1 MTRLLLRMRAVVLV
15 AVKRLL
21 AQPLLS
27 LATTLGLTVAV
38 ALVLTI
44 PIYSES
50 VAFRVLTD
58 RLTEGPDRI
67 NRPPFSFLFSYIG
80 SWNEPVNWE
89 ATLDLDNY
97 LRENGGS
104 ELGLSST
111 LVVRHLE
118 TQNFRLYP
126 SGETNYRDENRS
138 LDYVSFGT
146 TENIF
151 EQVELVEGNYPA
163 PADPS
168 PESYVDVMI
177 HEEFASEYGIQLGE
191 YYQGYNWRLDAD
203 DPMQITMI
211 RIAGIW
217 RPLDDED
224 EYWFYRPNVFE
235 DILLINEETYRDRLA
250 PYTDSEVNLAVWYI
264 VTDGSGVNTS
274 RVDEL
279 IRRHNDT
286 EKIADQYL
294 PGTYIQASPVEE
306 LRPYQRIVTVLTL
319 TLTIFSIPIV
329 ILLII
334 FLVMLVGLVVDG
346 QRNET
351 AVLRSRGTSP
361 FQVVGLTTVEGVIMG
376 VIALII
382 GGALALLF
390 TQLIGASRSFMDFR
404 WGHPFIV
411 SVPPTI
417 GSTIALAIVFTVLI
431 RVVPT
436 IGAARHTI
444 ISYKMDQSRLLQR
457 PWWQRLGVDVLLL
470 VLIGYFYYQVF
481 QQGGLIDVEGGA
493 RNIEDAYNQP
503 FVFLLPPL
511 TIFALTLFLLR
522 FLAPMLRA
530 LAWLIQW
537 TNSVGLLI
545 VTRQL
550 ERSPGAYYLPLILL
564 VSTISLGIY
573 TASFARTIDRYL
585 YEQQYYR
592 VSADVSVRV
601 FSQNPSALPGGGG
614 GGGNDAPPAYMHISE
629 FTSMP
634 HILGATRI
642 GEYAAKARLTSGSV
656 EGRFVGVDRAD
667 LGPVVFW
674 RSDFADIRLGYLT
687 NALALQQDSVLATR
701 EFMEQRALDIGDL
714 LELDVRSAGEV
725 FKVNLQIVGELNYFP
740 RWYPEKDGALFVGN
754 LDYLFE
760 QAQIELAHRVI
771 MRVSPEFNQRAFM
784 RAVFDRGAA
793 GVLVDEP
800 LSRID
805 REQSRPERQGLF
817 GLLSIGFITSS
828 LATMI
833 GFLLYTIFSYQRRYI
848 ELGILRAIGLSQS
861 SMIVSVAWELGLL
874 IIMGLALG
882 LGIGLLV
889 SVLYIPY
896 MQFVSSLE
904 GVVPPYVVTM
914 AWTEIAQIVALFVGT
929 FLLIML
935 ILLVILRRMRIF
947 QAVKLGETL

>member
-1 MTRLLLRMRAVVLV
+1 MMRSTLRIRAIFIV

-27 LATTLGLTVAV
+27 LATIVGLTVAV
-38 ALVLTI
+38 ALILTI

-50 VAFRVLTD
+50 VAFRILTE

-80 SWNEPVNWE
+80 SWNQPVNWE
-89 ATLDLDNY
+89 DIGGLDSY
-97 LRENGGS
+97 LREKGGD
-104 ELGLSST
+104 ELGLRT
-111 LVVRHLE
+111 TRIVRHVE

-126 SGETNYRDENRS
+126 ADETNYRDENRS

-146 TENIF
+146 TENI
-151 EQVELVEGNYPA
+151 ESQVELVEGNFPA
-163 PADPS
+163 PADPDPNS
-168 PESYVDVMI
+168 VIEVII
-177 HEEFASEYGIQLGE
+177 HEGFASEYGMQIGE
-191 YYQGYNWRLDAD
+191 IYSGYNWRLEND
-203 DPMQITMI
+203 DPMQITTI

-217 RPLDDED
+217 RPRDDES
-224 EYWFYRPNVFE
+224 EFWFYRPNVFE
-235 DILLINEETYRDRLA
+235 DILLIDEATYVNRLA
-250 PYTDSEVNLAVWYI
+250 PHTESEVNLAVWYL

-279 IRRHNDT
+279 LRRHNET

-294 PGTYIQASPVEE
+294 PGTYIQASPEEE

-319 TLTIFSIPIV
+319 TLTVFSIPIV
-329 ILLII
+329 ALLVA

-351 AVLRSRGTSP
+351 AVMRSRGTSP
-361 FQVVGLTTVEGVIMG
+361 FQVVGLTTVEGIIMG
-376 VIALII
+376 FIALVI
-382 GGALALLF
+382 GMIMATAF
-390 TQLIGASRSFMDFR
+390 TQLIGTTRSFMDFR
-404 WGHPFIV
+404 WGHQFIV
-411 SVPPTI
+411 SIPPTI
-417 GSTIALAIVFTVLI
+417 GSTIALALAFTILI

-444 ISYKMDQSRLLQR
+444 VSYKMDKSRLLQR
-457 PWWQRLGVDVLLL
+457 PWWQRLGVDILLL
-470 VLIGYFYYQVF
+470 ALIGYFYYQVV

-493 RNIEDAYNQP
+493 RNIDDAYNQP

-511 TIFALTLFLLR
+511 TIFALTLFILR
-522 FLAPMLRA
+522 FLPPILRFM
-530 LAWLIQW
+530 AWLIQW
-537 TNSVGLLI
+537 SNSVGLLI

-585 YEQQYYR
+585 YEQQYYK
-592 VSADVSVRV
+592 VSADMSVRV
-601 FSQNPSALPGGGG
+601 FSQTAAGIPGR
-614 GGGNDAPPAYMHISE
+614 GGGNEEPPAYMHISE

-634 HILGATRI
+634 HVINATRI
-642 GEYAAKARLTSGSV
+642 GEYTAKARLTMTSV
-656 EGRFVGVDRAD
+656 EGTFIGIDRAD
-667 LGPVVFW
+667 LGRVIFW
-674 RSDFADIRLGYLT
+674 RPDFAPYRLGYLT
-687 NALALQQDSVLATR
+687 NALALQQDSVLVSR
-701 EFMEQRALDIGDL
+701 EFMEQRGLEIGDL
-714 LELDVRSAGEV
+714 LELDIRSGGDL
-725 FKVNLQIVGELNYFP
+725 FKINLQIAGSLEYFP
-740 RWYPEKDGALFVGN
+740 RWYPEEDGALFVGN

-760 QAQIELAHRVI
+760 QAQQELAHRVI
-771 MRVSPEFNQRAFM
+771 ARVEPEFNAREFS
-784 RAVFDRGAA
+784 RAVIDRGAA
-793 GVLVDEP
+793 GVIIEEP
-800 LSRID
+800 TTRIE

-833 GFLLYTIFSYQRRYI
+833 GFLLYTVFSYRRRYV
-848 ELGILRAIGLSQS
+848 ELGILRAIGLSQA
-861 SMIVSVAWELGLL
+861 SMMLSVAWELGLL
-874 IIMGLALG
+874 IVMGLALG
-882 LGIGLLV
+882 VGIGLVV

-904 GVVPPYVVTM
+904 GVVPPYVITM
-914 AWTEIAQIVALFVGT
+914 AWTEIAQIVALFVLT
-929 FLLIML
+929 FLLIMI

-947 QAVKLGETL
+947 QAVKLGESL

>member
-1 MTRLLLRMRAVVLV
+1 MMRAALRTRAIFIV

-27 LATTLGLTVAV
+27 LATIVGLTVAV

-44 PIYSES
+44 PIYAES
-50 VAFRVLTD
+50 VAFRVLTE

-89 ATLDLDNY
+89 ATQSLDSY
-97 LRENGGS
+97 LREKGGD
-104 ELGLSST
+104 ELGLQMT
-111 LVVRHLE
+111 RIVRHLE

-126 SGETNYRDENRS
+126 AGETNYRDENRS

-146 TENIF
+146 TENI
-151 EQVELVEGNYPA
+151 EAQVELVDGNYPA
-163 PADPS
+163 PAEPLADS
-168 PESYVDVMI
+168 VIEVMI
-177 HEEFASEYGIQLGE
+177 HEEFASEFGIQAGE
-191 YYQGYNWRLDAD
+191 YYAGYNWRLDAD
-203 DPMQITMI
+203 NPMQITTI

-217 RPLDDED
+217 RPRDDES
-224 EYWFYRPNVFE
+224 EFWFYRPNVFE
-235 DILLINEETYRDRLA
+235 DILLINEETYRNRLA
-250 PYTDSEVNLAVWYI
+250 PFSESEVNLAVWYL
-264 VTDGSGVNTS
+264 VTDGDGVNTS

-294 PGTYIQASPVEE
+294 PGTYIQASPIEE
-306 LRPYQRIVTVLTL
+306 LQPYRRVVIVLTL
-319 TLTIFSIPIV
+319 TLTVFSIPIV
-329 ILLII
+329 ALLIV
-334 FLVMLVGLVVDG
+334 FLIMLVGLVVDG

-361 FQVVGLTTVEGVIMG
+361 YQVVGLTTVEGIIMG
-376 VIALII
+376 VIALVI
-382 GGALALLF
+382 GGLLALAF
-390 TQLIGASRSFMDFR
+390 TQLIGTTRSFMDFR
-404 WGHPFIV
+404 WGQHFIV

-417 GSTIALAIVFTVLI
+417 GSTIVLALTFTILI

-436 IGAARHTI
+436 ISAARHTI
-444 ISYKMDQSRLLQR
+444 ISYKMDQSRLLQK
-457 PWWQRLGVDVLLL
+457 PLWQRLGIDILLL
-470 VLIGYFYYQVF
+470 GLIAYFYYQIV
-481 QQGGLIDVEGGA
+481 QQGALIEVEGGV

-511 TIFALTLFLLR
+511 TIFALTLFILR
-522 FLAPMLRA
+522 FLPPILRA

-537 TNSVGLLI
+537 SNSVGLLI

-550 ERSPGAYYLPLILL
+550 ERAPGAYYLPLILL
-564 VSTISLGIY
+564 VCTISLGIY

-592 VSADVSVRV
+592 VSADMSVRV
-601 FSQNPSALPGGGG
+601 FSQSPGTVPGG

-634 HILGATRI
+634 HVISATRI
-642 GEYAAKARLTSGSV
+642 GEYTATARLTSGSV
-656 EGRFVGVDRAD
+656 DGRFVGVDRAE
-667 LGPVVFW
+667 LGPVMFW
-674 RSDFADIRLGYLT
+674 RPDFAPIRLGYLT
-687 NALALQQDSVLATR
+687 NALAQQPDSVVVSR
-701 EFMEQRALDIGDL
+701 EFMEDRALDIGDL
-714 LELDVRSAGEV
+714 LEVDVRSGGDI
-725 FKVNLQIVGELNYFP
+725 FKINLQIVGALDYFP
-740 RWYPEKDGALFVGN
+740 RWYPEDDGAIFLGN

-760 QAQIELAHRVI
+760 QAQLELAHRVI
-771 MRVSPEFNQRAFM
+771 ARIEPEFDDRAFT
-784 RAVFDRGAA
+784 RALIDRGAA
-793 GVLVDEP
+793 GVLLEEP
-800 LSRID
+800 GTKIN

-833 GFLLYTIFSYQRRYI
+833 GFLLYTVFSYRRRYV

-874 IIMGLALG
+874 IVMGLALG

-889 SVLYIPY
+889 SLLYIPF

-904 GVVPPYVVTM
+904 GTVPPYMVTM
-914 AWTEIAQIVALFVGT
+914 AWTEIAQIVALFVAT
-929 FLLIML
+929 FVLIML

-947 QAVKLGETL
+947 QAVKLGETI

>member
-1 MTRLLLRMRAVVLV
+1 MMSWYLRTRAVVIV
-15 AVKRLL
+15 ASKRLL

-27 LATTLGLTVAV
+27 LATIVGLTVAV

-50 VAFRVLTD
+50 VAFRVLTE

-80 SWNEPVNWE
+80 SWNDPVNWE
-89 ATLDLDNY
+89 ATQDLDQY
-97 LRENGGS
+97 LREKGGS
-104 ELGLSST
+104 ELGLDTT
-111 LVVRHLE
+111 LIVRHLE

-126 SGETNYRDENRS
+126 AGETNYRDENRS

-146 TENIF
+146 TENIA
-151 EQVELVEGNYPA
+151 EQVELVEGNYPP

-168 PESYVDVMI
+168 ADSYVDVMI
-177 HEEFASEYGIQLGE
+177 HEDFASEYGIQLGE
-191 YYQGYNWRLDAD
+191 YYQGYNWRLSPD
-203 DPMQITMI
+203 DPMQITLI
-211 RIAGIW
+211 RVAGIW
-217 RPLDDED
+217 RPRNDES
-224 EYWFYRPNVFE
+224 EYWFYRPNVFK
-235 DILLINEETYRDRLA
+235 DILLINEETYRTRLA
-250 PYTDSEVNLAVWYI
+250 PYTDSEINLAVWYL
-264 VTDGSGVNTS
+264 VSDGSTVNTS

-319 TLTIFSIPIV
+319 TLTVFSIPIV
-329 ILLII
+329 VLLII

-361 FQVVGLTTVEGVIMG
+361 FQVVGLTTVEGIIMG
-376 VIALII
+376 VIALVV
-382 GGALALLF
+382 GGLLALLF
-390 TQLIGASRSFMDFR
+390 TQLIGTTRSFMDFR
-404 WGHPFIV
+404 WGHHFIV

-417 GSTIALAIVFTVLI
+417 GSTIALAILFTILI

-444 ISYKMDQSRLLQR
+444 ISYKMDKSRLLQR
-457 PWWQRLGVDVLLL
+457 PWWQRLGVDILLL
-470 VLIGYFYYQVF
+470 ILIGYFYYQVV
-481 QQGGLIDVEGGA
+481 QQGGLIDVEGGV
-493 RNIEDAYNQP
+493 RNIEDAYQQP
-503 FVFLLPPL
+503 FVFLMPPL

-522 FLAPMLRA
+522 FLPPMLRA

-585 YEQQYYR
+585 YEQQYYK
-592 VSADVSVRV
+592 VSADLSVRV
-601 FSQNPSALPGGGG
+601 FSQNPASLPGGGG
-614 GGGNDAPPAYMHISE
+614 GGGDAPPAYMHISE

-634 HILGATRI
+634 LVEGATRV
-642 GEYAAKARLTSGSV
+642 GEYTAKARLTSGSV
-656 EGRFVGVDRAD
+656 EGRFVGIDRAD

-674 RSDFADIRLGYLT
+674 RPDFAAIRLGYLT
-687 NALALQQDSVLATR
+687 NALALQQDAVLVLR
-701 EFMEQRALDIGDL
+701 EFMETRALDIGDL
-714 LELDVRSAGEV
+714 LELDVRSGGET
-725 FKVNLQIVGELNYFP
+725 FKVNFQIVGALEYFP

-760 QAQIELAHRVI
+760 QAQLELAHRVI
-771 MRVSPEFNQRAFM
+771 MRVEPGFDQRAFS
-784 RAVFDRGAA
+784 RALFDRGAA
-793 GVLVDEP
+793 GVLIDEP
-800 LSRID
+800 VSRID
-805 REQSRPERQGLF
+805 REQARPERQGLF

-833 GFLLYTIFSYQRRYI
+833 GFLLYTIFSYRRRYV
-848 ELGILRAIGLSQS
+848 ELGILRAIGLSQT

-874 IIMGLALG
+874 IIMGLTLG
-882 LGIGLLV
+882 FGIGLVV
-889 SVLYIPY
+889 SALYIPY
-896 MQFVSSLE
+896 MQFVSSFE
-904 GVVPPYVVTM
+904 GVVPPYLVTM
-914 AWTEIAQIVALFVGT
+914 AWVEIAQIIALFFAT
-929 FLLIML
+929 FVVIML

-947 QAVKLGETL
+947 QAVKLGETI

>member
-1 MTRLLLRMRAVVLV
+1 MMSWYLRTRAVVIV
-15 AVKRLL
+15 ASKRLL

-27 LATTLGLTVAV
+27 LATIVGLTVAV

-50 VAFRVLTD
+50 VAFRVLTE

-80 SWNEPVNWE
+80 SWNDPVNLE
-89 ATLDLDNY
+89 ATYDLDQY
-97 LRENGGS
+97 LREKGGA
-104 ELGLSST
+104 ELGLETT
-111 LVVRHLE
+111 LIVRHLE

-146 TENIF
+146 TENIA
-151 EQVELVEGNYPA
+151 EQVELVEGNYPP

-168 PESYVDVMI
+168 TDSYVDVMI
-177 HEEFASEYGIQLGE
+177 HEDFASEYGMQLGE

-217 RPLDDED
+217 RPRDEES
-224 EYWFYRPNVFE
+224 EYWFYRPNVFK
-235 DILLINEETYRDRLA
+235 DILLINEETYRTRLA
-250 PYTDSEVNLAVWYI
+250 PYTESEVNLAVWYL
-264 VTDGSGVNTS
+264 VSDGSSVNTS

-294 PGTYIQASPVEE
+294 PGTYIQASPEEE

-319 TLTIFSIPIV
+319 TLTVFSLPIV

-361 FQVVGLTTVEGVIMG
+361 FQVVGLTTVEGIIMG
-376 VIALII
+376 VIALVVGGLLAI
-382 GGALALLF
+382 GF
-390 TQLIGASRSFMDFR
+390 TQLIGTTRSFMDFR
-404 WGHPFIV
+404 WGHHFIV

-417 GSTIALAIVFTVLI
+417 GSTILLAIVFTILI

-457 PWWQRLGVDVLLL
+457 PWWQRLGVDILLL
-470 VLIGYFYYQVF
+470 ILIGYFYYQVV
-481 QQGGLIDVEGGA
+481 QQGGLIDVEGGV
-493 RNIEDAYNQP
+493 RNIEDAYQQP
-503 FVFLLPPL
+503 FVFLMPPL

-585 YEQQYYR
+585 YEQQYYK

-601 FSQNPSALPGGGG
+601 FSQNPASLPGGGG
-614 GGGNDAPPAYMHISE
+614 GGGDAPPAYMHISE

-634 HILGATRI
+634 FVEGATRI
-642 GEYAAKARLTSGSV
+642 GEYTAKARLTSGSV

-674 RSDFADIRLGYLT
+674 RPDFAAIRLGYLT
-687 NALALQQDSVLATR
+687 NALALQQDAVLVSR
-701 EFMEQRALDIGDL
+701 EFMETRALDVGDL
-714 LELDVRSAGEV
+714 LELDVRSGGDT
-725 FKVNLQIVGELNYFP
+725 FKVNLQIVGALEYFP
-740 RWYPEKDGALFVGN
+740 RWYPEEDGALFVGN

-760 QAQIELAHRVI
+760 QAQLELAHRVI
-771 MRVSPEFNQRAFM
+771 MRVEPDFDQRAFS
-784 RAVFDRGAA
+784 RALFDRGAA
-793 GVLVDEP
+793 GVLIDEP
-800 LSRID
+800 VTRIN
-805 REQSRPERQGLF
+805 REQARPERQGLF

-833 GFLLYTIFSYQRRYI
+833 GFLLYTIFSYRRRYV
-848 ELGILRAIGLSQS
+848 ELGILRAIGLSQT

-874 IIMGLALG
+874 IIMGLTLG
-882 LGIGLLV
+882 LGIGLVV
-889 SVLYIPY
+889 SALYIPY
-896 MQFVSSLE
+896 MQFVSNLE

-914 AWTEIAQIVALFVGT
+914 AWVEIAQIIALFFAT
-929 FLLIML
+929 FVIIML

-947 QAVKLGETL
+947 QAVKLGETI

>member
-1 MTRLLLRMRAVVLV
+1 MMSWYLRTRAVIVV
-15 AVKRLL
+15 ASKRLL

-27 LATTLGLTVAV
+27 LATIVGLTVAV

-50 VAFRVLTD
+50 VAFRVLTE

-80 SWNEPVNWE
+80 SWNDPVNLE
-89 ATLDLDNY
+89 ATYDLDQY
-97 LRENGGS
+97 LREKGGS
-104 ELGLSST
+104 ELGLETT
-111 LVVRHLE
+111 LIVRHLE

-138 LDYVSFGT
+138 IDYVSFGA
-146 TENIF
+146 TENIA
-151 EQVELVEGNYPA
+151 EQVELVEGVYPP

-168 PESYVDVMI
+168 TDSYVDVMI
-177 HEEFASEYGIQLGE
+177 HEDFASEYGMQLGE

-217 RPLDDED
+217 RPRDEES
-224 EYWFYRPNVFE
+224 EYWFYRPNVFK
-235 DILLINEETYRDRLA
+235 DILLINEETYRTRLA
-250 PYTDSEVNLAVWYI
+250 PYTESEVNLAVWYL
-264 VTDGSGVNTS
+264 VSDGSSVNTS

-279 IRRHNDT
+279 IRRHSDT

-294 PGTYIQASPVEE
+294 PGTYIQASPEEE

-319 TLTIFSIPIV
+319 TLTVFSLPIV

-361 FQVVGLTTVEGVIMG
+361 FQVVGLTTVEGIIMG
-376 VIALII
+376 VIALVVGGLLAI
-382 GGALALLF
+382 GF
-390 TQLIGASRSFMDFR
+390 TQLIGTTRSFMDFR
-404 WGHPFIV
+404 WGHHFIV

-417 GSTIALAIVFTVLI
+417 GSTILLAIVFTILI

-457 PWWQRLGVDVLLL
+457 PWWQRLGVDILLL
-470 VLIGYFYYQVF
+470 ILIGYFYYQVI
-481 QQGGLIDVEGGA
+481 QQGGLIDVEGGV
-493 RNIEDAYNQP
+493 RNIDDAYQQP
-503 FVFLLPPL
+503 FVFLMPPL

-585 YEQQYYR
+585 YEQQYYK

-601 FSQNPSALPGGGG
+601 FSQNPASLPGGGG
-614 GGGNDAPPAYMHISE
+614 GGGDAPPAYMHISE

-634 HILGATRI
+634 FVEGATRI
-642 GEYAAKARLTSGSV
+642 GEYTAKARLTSGSV

-674 RSDFADIRLGYLT
+674 RPDFAAIRLGYLT
-687 NALALQQDSVLATR
+687 NALALQQDAVLVSR
-701 EFMEQRALDIGDL
+701 EFMETRALDVGDL
-714 LELDVRSAGEV
+714 LELDVRSGGDT
-725 FKVNLQIVGELNYFP
+725 FKVNFQIVGALEYFP
-740 RWYPEKDGALFVGN
+740 RWYPEEDGALFVGN

-760 QAQIELAHRVI
+760 QAQLELAHRVI
-771 MRVSPEFNQRAFM
+771 MRVEADFDQRAFS
-784 RAVFDRGAA
+784 RALFDRGAA
-793 GVLVDEP
+793 GVLIDEP
-800 LSRID
+800 VTRIN
-805 REQSRPERQGLF
+805 REQARPERQGLF

-833 GFLLYTIFSYQRRYI
+833 GFLLYTIFSYRRRYV
-848 ELGILRAIGLSQS
+848 ELGILRAIGLSQT

-874 IIMGLALG
+874 IIMGLTLG
-882 LGIGLLV
+882 LGIGVVV
-889 SVLYIPY
+889 SALYIPY
-896 MQFVSSLE
+896 MQFVSNLE

-914 AWTEIAQIVALFVGT
+914 AWVEIAQIIALFFAT
-929 FLLIML
+929 FVIIML

-947 QAVKLGETL
+947 QAVKLGETI

>member
-1 MTRLLLRMRAVVLV
+1 MMRAALRTRAIFIV

-27 LATTLGLTVAV
+27 LATIVGLTVAV

-44 PIYSES
+44 PIYAES
-50 VAFRVLTD
+50 VAFRVLTE

-89 ATLDLDNY
+89 ATQSLDSY
-97 LRENGGS
+97 LREKGGD
-104 ELGLSST
+104 ELGLQMT
-111 LVVRHLE
+111 RIVRHLE

-126 SGETNYRDENRS
+126 AGETNYRDENRS

-146 TENIF
+146 TENI
-151 EQVELVEGNYPA
+151 EAQVELVDGNYPA
-163 PADPS
+163 PAEPLADS
-168 PESYVDVMI
+168 VIEVMI
-177 HEEFASEYGIQLGE
+177 HEEFASEFGIQAGE
-191 YYQGYNWRLDAD
+191 YYAGYNWRLDAD
-203 DPMQITMI
+203 NPMQITTI

-217 RPLDDED
+217 RPRDDES
-224 EYWFYRPNVFE
+224 EFWFYRPNVFE
-235 DILLINEETYRDRLA
+235 DILLINEETYRNRLA
-250 PYTDSEVNLAVWYI
+250 PFSESEVNLAVWYL
-264 VTDGSGVNTS
+264 VTDGDGVNTS

-294 PGTYIQASPVEE
+294 PGTYIQASPIEE
-306 LRPYQRIVTVLTL
+306 LQPYRRVVIVLTL
-319 TLTIFSIPIV
+319 TLTVFSIPIV
-329 ILLII
+329 ALLIV
-334 FLVMLVGLVVDG
+334 FLIMLVGLVVDG

-361 FQVVGLTTVEGVIMG
+361 YQVVGLTTVEGIIMG
-376 VIALII
+376 VIALVI
-382 GGALALLF
+382 GGLLALAF
-390 TQLIGASRSFMDFR
+390 TQLIGTTRSFMDFR
-404 WGHPFIV
+404 WGQHFIV

-417 GSTIALAIVFTVLI
+417 GSTIILALTFTILI

-436 IGAARHTI
+436 ISAARHTI
-444 ISYKMDQSRLLQR
+444 ISYKMDQSRLLQK
-457 PWWQRLGVDVLLL
+457 PLWQRLGIDILLL
-470 VLIGYFYYQVF
+470 GLIAYFYYQIV
-481 QQGGLIDVEGGA
+481 QQGALIEVEGGV

-511 TIFALTLFLLR
+511 TIFALTLFILR
-522 FLAPMLRA
+522 FLPPILRA

-537 TNSVGLLI
+537 SNSVGLLI

-550 ERSPGAYYLPLILL
+550 ERAPGAYYLPLILL
-564 VSTISLGIY
+564 VCTISLGIY

-592 VSADVSVRV
+592 VSADMSVRV
-601 FSQNPSALPGGGG
+601 FSQSPGAVPGG

-634 HILGATRI
+634 HVISATRI
-642 GEYAAKARLTSGSV
+642 GEYTATARLTSGSV
-656 EGRFVGVDRAD
+656 DGRFVGVDRAE
-667 LGPVVFW
+667 LGPVMFW
-674 RSDFADIRLGYLT
+674 RPDFAPIRLGYLT
-687 NALALQQDSVLATR
+687 NALAQQQDSVVVSR
-701 EFMEQRALDIGDL
+701 EFMEERALDIGDL
-714 LELDVRSAGEV
+714 LEVDVRSGGDV
-725 FKVNLQIVGELNYFP
+725 FKINLQIVGALDYFP
-740 RWYPEKDGALFVGN
+740 RWYPEDDGAIFLGN

-760 QAQIELAHRVI
+760 QAQLELAHRVI
-771 MRVSPEFNQRAFM
+771 ARIEPEFDDRAFT
-784 RAVFDRGAA
+784 RALIDRGAA
-793 GVLVDEP
+793 GVLLEEP
-800 LSRID
+800 GTKIN

-833 GFLLYTIFSYQRRYI
+833 GFLLYTVFSYRRRYV

-874 IIMGLALG
+874 IVMGLALG

-889 SVLYIPY
+889 SLLYIPF

-904 GVVPPYVVTM
+904 GTVPPYMVTM
-914 AWTEIAQIVALFVGT
+914 AWTEIAQIVALFVAT
-929 FLLIML
+929 FVLIML

-947 QAVKLGETL
+947 QAVKLGETI

>member
-1 MTRLLLRMRAVVLV
+1 MMRPYLRTRAIILV
-15 AVKRLL
+15 AIKRLL

-27 LATTLGLTVAV
+27 LATIIGLTVAV

-50 VAFRVLTD
+50 VAFRVLTE

-67 NRPPFSFLFSYIG
+67 NRPPFSYLFSYIG

-89 ATLDLDNY
+89 ATLDLDRY
-97 LRENGGS
+97 LREKGGA
-104 ELGLSST
+104 ELGLNST

-151 EQVELVEGNYPA
+151 EQVELVEGVYPA

-168 PESYVDVMI
+168 SESYVDVMI

-203 DPMQITMI
+203 DPMQITLI

-217 RPLDDED
+217 RPRDDED

-235 DILLINEETYRDRLA
+235 DILLINEETYRNRLA
-250 PYTDSEVNLAVWYI
+250 PYTESEINLAVWYI
-264 VTDGSGVNTS
+264 VTDGTGVNTS

-319 TLTIFSIPIV
+319 TLTIFSLPIV

-361 FQVVGLTTVEGVIMG
+361 FQVVGLTTVEGIIMG
-376 VIALII
+376 VIALIV
-382 GGALALLF
+382 GGALAIAF
-390 TQLIGASRSFMDFR
+390 TQLIGTTRSFMDFR
-404 WGHPFIV
+404 WGHHFIV

-417 GSTIALAIVFTVLI
+417 GSTIALAIVFTILI

-444 ISYKMDQSRLLQR
+444 ISYKMDQSRLLRR
-457 PWWQRLGVDVLLL
+457 PLWQRLGIDVLLL
-470 VLIGYFYYQVF
+470 VLIGYFYYQVI

-493 RNIEDAYNQP
+493 RNIDEAYNQP
-503 FVFLLPPL
+503 FVFLMPPL

-522 FLAPMLRA
+522 FLPPMLRA
-530 LAWLIQW
+530 MAWLIQW

-550 ERSPGAYYLPLILL
+550 ERAPGAYYLPLILL

-614 GGGNDAPPAYMHISE
+614 GSDAPPAYMHISE

-634 HILGATRI
+634 HVLGATRI

-674 RSDFADIRLGYLT
+674 RSDFSDIRLGYLT

-714 LELDVRSAGEV
+714 IELDLRSGGEV
-725 FKVNLQIVGELNYFP
+725 FKINLQIVGELNYFP

-771 MRVSPEFNQRAFM
+771 MRVTPEFDQRAFT

-800 LSRID
+800 ITRIV

-833 GFLLYTIFSYQRRYI
+833 GFLLYTVFSYQRRYV

-861 SMIVSVAWELGLL
+861 SMILSVAWELGLL

-882 LGIGLLV
+882 LGIGLVV

-914 AWTEIAQIVALFVGT
+914 AWTEIAQIVALFLAT
-929 FLLIML
+929 FLLIMF

>member
-1 MTRLLLRMRAVVLV
+1 MMRPYLRTRAIILV
-15 AVKRLL
+15 AIKRLL

-27 LATTLGLTVAV
+27 LATIIGLTVAV

-50 VAFRVLTD
+50 VAFRVLTE

-67 NRPPFSFLFSYIG
+67 NRPPFSYLFSYIG

-89 ATLDLDNY
+89 ATLDLDSY
-97 LRENGGS
+97 LREKGGV
-104 ELGLSST
+104 ELGLNST

-151 EQVELVEGNYPA
+151 EQVELVEGVYPA

-168 PESYVDVMI
+168 SESYVEVMI

-203 DPMQITMI
+203 DPMQITLI

-217 RPLDDED
+217 RPRDED
-224 EYWFYRPNVFE
+224 NEYWFYRPNVFE
-235 DILLINEETYRDRLA
+235 DILLINEETYRNRLA
-250 PYTDSEVNLAVWYI
+250 PYTESEINLAVWYI

-351 AVLRSRGTSP
+351 AVLRSRGTSA
-361 FQVVGLTTVEGVIMG
+361 FQVVGLTTVEGIIMG
-376 VIALII
+376 VIALVV
-382 GGALALLF
+382 GGALAIAF
-390 TQLIGASRSFMDFR
+390 TQLIGTTRSFMDFR
-404 WGHPFIV
+404 WGHHFIV

-417 GSTIALAIVFTVLI
+417 GSTIALAIVFTILI

-444 ISYKMDQSRLLQR
+444 ISYKMDQSRLLRR
-457 PWWQRLGVDVLLL
+457 PWWQRLGIDILLL
-470 VLIGYFYYQVF
+470 IVIGYFYYQVI

-493 RNIEDAYNQP
+493 RNIEEAYNQP
-503 FVFLLPPL
+503 FVFLMPPL

-522 FLAPMLRA
+522 FLPPMLRVM
-530 LAWLIQW
+530 AWLIQW

-550 ERSPGAYYLPLILL
+550 ERAPGAYYLPLILL

-601 FSQNPSALPGGGG
+601 FSQNPSAMPGGGG
-614 GGGNDAPPAYMHISE
+614 GSDAPPAYMHISE

-634 HILGATRI
+634 HVLGATRI
-642 GEYAAKARLTSGSV
+642 GEYTAKARLTSGSV

-674 RSDFADIRLGYLT
+674 RSDFSDIRLGYLT
-687 NALALQQDSVLATR
+687 NALALQEDSVLATR

-714 LELDVRSAGEV
+714 IELDLRSGGEV
-725 FKVNLQIVGELNYFP
+725 FKINLQIVGELNYFP

-771 MRVSPEFNQRAFM
+771 MRVGPGFNQREFS

-800 LSRID
+800 ITRIV

-833 GFLLYTIFSYQRRYI
+833 GFLLYTVFSYQRRYV

-861 SMIVSVAWELGLL
+861 SMILSVAWELGLL

-882 LGIGLLV
+882 LGIGLVV

-914 AWTEIAQIVALFVGT
+914 AWSEIAQIVALFLAT
-929 FLLIML
+929 FLLIMF